1 MPAQDLF
8 NGQLLAALAVLFSM
22 VSNGVTIFLSGR
34 RNPPIDAQFATKAEL
49 ASIKGELSGQTMALR
64 AELNTDIRRI
74 FERLDTLS
82 IDLNQAGEHRTEQL
96 REYIQ
101 TLAVQIARVDARTE
115 K

>member
-1 MPAQDLF
+1 MPNQDLF
-8 NGQLLAALAVLFSM
+8 NGQLLAGVAVL
-22 VSNGVTIFLSGR
+22 VSLACGVLNIFVSGR